1 MEIQRTELKGRISLQ
16 KDIMISL
23 QQTISKIKSQLDKD
37 IRAFQKMCLHEYIN
51 VCEPNSPTVKVCKFC
66 DTIN

>member
-37 IRAFQKMCLHEYIN
+37 IRAFQKICSHEYIN